1 LIFKC
6 FEIKYFKLSNFQ
18 TFQTLSMLYPDHFEQ
33 KIDFTSIRRLLKDKC
48 VSTLGMEK
56 VDEIQF
62 SSDYAEVM
70 RLISLT
76 DEMLR
81 VLTTDSDELPTGDF
95 YDVRPALS
103 RVRIEGLFLDELEV
117 YDLRRALE
125 AVRRLVAF
133 LTKHEAEVYPHLHEL
148 VSGVATFPLIIQR
161 IDAILNKFGKIKDN
175 ASTELARIRKDTF
188 QVQGSISRTLNTILR
203 QAQTDGY
210 VEKDVAP
217 TMREGR
223 LVIPVSPAFKR
234 KVQGIVHDESATGKT
249 VFIEPTQVVEANN
262 RLRELEGEER
272 REIMRILLEFT
283 NFVRPHTEEI
293 FESQYFLGQID
304 FLRAK
309 ALFAIEIKAIK
320 PRLDDV
326 CQLEWAKAVHPLLY
340 LSLKKQGKEIVPLDI
355 VLNEKQ
361 RILLISGPNAGG
373 KSVCLKTVVLLQY
386 MIQCGLLVPVHD
398 SSRAG
403 LFDRLFIDI
412 GDEQSI
418 ENDLSTYSSHLLN
431 MKFFIK
437 NSNPKTLLLI
447 DEFGTG
453 TEPMIGGAIAEASLE
468 RFNRNLAFGV
478 ITTHY
483 TNLKH
488 FAEDAEGI
496 VNGAMLYDR
505 QHLQPL
511 FQLDIGNPGSS
522 FAIEIARKIGLPED
536 LIAEAAEKVGAEHL
550 DYDKHLQD
558 IVRDKRYWENKRQL
572 IRQKEKRLEE
582 MLEKYEVEIAS
593 IDKQRKEITNKAKDE
608 AKSLLSDTNARIENT
623 IRQIKEADAEKEKT
637 RSARKELEEFKDSIN
652 NEQIIPKSTPK
663 SPKGDLKS
671 GNSRLSL
678 NKKHSS
684 NDESE
689 TRNAEHGIRNVERG
703 TQNTE
708 RKTRNVEPPTFKPGA
723 TVRLKGQLAV
733 GTIIEMQDKQAL
745 VSFGNMKSTVKLAKL
760 EAISNN
766 QIKKEA
772 RKFEALGNTA
782 TDEVRQRK
790 LTFSSEIDVRGMR
803 GDEAIQAV
811 MYFIDDA
818 IMVGVA
824 SVRILHGTG
833 TGILRQMIRQYLGAV
848 NGIKTYHDEHINF
861 GGSGI
866 TVVEFE

>member
-1 LIFKC
+1 
-6 FEIKYFKLSNFQ
+6 
-18 TFQTLSMLYPDHFEQ
+18 MLYPSHFEQ
-33 KIDFTSIRRLLKDKC
+33 KIAFTTIRQLLKDKC
-48 VSTLGMEK
+48 VSSLGEEK

-62 SSDYAEVM
+62 SSDYADVM
-70 RLISLT
+70 RLLSQT

-81 VLTTDSDELPTGDF
+81 VLTTDADELPIGDF

-117 YDLRRALE
+117 FDLRRALE

-148 VSGVATFPLIIQR
+148 VNGIETFPLIINR
-161 IDAILNKFGKIKDN
+161 IDGILNKFGKVKDN
-175 ASTELARIRKDTF
+175 ASNELARIRKDVF
-188 QVQGSISRTLNTILR
+188 QVQSSISRTLNSILR
-203 QAQTDGY
+203 QAQADGY

-234 KVQGIVHDESATGKT
+234 KVNGIVHDESATGKT
-249 VFIEPTQVVEANN
+249 VFIEPQQVVEANN

-272 REIMRILLEFT
+272 REIMRILVEFT

-293 FESQYFLGQID
+293 FASQYFLGQID
-304 FLRAK
+304 FLRSK
-309 ALFAIEIKAIK
+309 ALFGLEINAIK
-320 PRLDDV
+320 PRVDDC
-326 CQLEWAKAVHPLLY
+326 CQLEWAKAIHPILF
-340 LSLKKQGKEIVPLDI
+340 LSLKKQGKSIVPLDI
-355 VLNEKQ
+355 TLNEKQ

-386 MIQCGLLVPVHD
+386 MLQCGLLVPLHD

-403 LFDRLFIDI
+403 IFERLFIDI

-431 MKFFIK
+431 MKYFIK
-437 NSNPKTLLLI
+437 NSNEKTLLLI

-453 TEPMIGGAIAEASLE
+453 TEPMIGGAIAEATLE

-488 FAEDAEGI
+488 YAEDAPGI

-511 FQLDIGNPGSS
+511 FQLSIGNPGSS

-536 LIAEAAEKVGAEHL
+536 LIAEAADKVGAEHL

-558 IVRDKRYWENKRQL
+558 IVRDKRYWENKRQQ
-572 IRQKEKRLEE
+572 IRQKEKKLEE
-582 MLEKYEVEIAS
+582 TLEKYEAEMAG
-593 IDKQRKEITNKAKDE
+593 IDRQRKDITNKAKDE
-608 AKSLLSDTNARIENT
+608 AKNLLSEANAKIENT
-623 IRQIKEADAEKEKT
+623 IRQIKEAEAEKEKT
-637 RSARKELEEFKDSIN
+637 KAVRKELEDFKAKIADP
-652 NEQIIPKSTPK
+652 QP
-663 SPKGDLKS
+663 PKGGLKS
-671 GNSRLSL
+671 GSPKLQL
-678 NKKHSS
+678 NKKTEIKSAKH
-684 NDESE
+684 E
-689 TRNAEHGIRNVERG
+689 IRNSEL
-703 TQNTE
+703 E
-708 RKTRNVEPPTFKPGA
+708 TFSIGA
-723 TVRLKGQLAV
+723 NVRLKGQTAT
-733 GTIIEMQDKQAL
+733 GKIIEIQDKQA
-745 VSFGNMKSTVKLAKL
+745 VVAFGQMKSTVKLAKL
-760 EAISNN
+760 ETISNT
-766 QIKKEA
+766 QLKKEA
-772 RKFEALGNTA
+772 KKYDSLGSTT

-790 LTFSSEIDVRGMR
+790 LTFTSEIDVRGMR
-803 GDEAIQAV
+803 GDEALQAV

-818 IMVGVA
+818 VMVGVA

-833 TGILRQMIRQYLGAV
+833 TGALRQMIRQYLGTV
-848 NGIKTYHDEHINF
+848 HGVKTYRDEHIQF
-861 GGSGI
+861 GGAGI

>member
-1 LIFKC
+1 
-6 FEIKYFKLSNFQ
+6 
-18 TFQTLSMLYPDHFEQ
+18 MLYPDHFEQ
-33 KIDFTSIRRLLKDKC
+33 KIAFTTIRQLLKDKC
-48 VSTLGMEK
+48 VSTLGEEK

-62 SSDYAEVM
+62 SSDYTDVM
-70 RLISLT
+70 RLLSQT

-81 VLTTDSDELPTGDF
+81 VLTTDADELPIGDF

-103 RVRIEGLFLDELEV
+103 RVRVEGLFLDELEV
-117 YDLRRALE
+117 FDLRRALE
-125 AVRRLVAF
+125 AVRLLVAF

-148 VSGVATFPLIIQR
+148 VSDVETFPLIVSR

-175 ASTELARIRKDTF
+175 ASPELARIRKDIF
-188 QVQGSISRTLNTILR
+188 QVQSGISRTLNSILR
-203 QAQTDGY
+203 QAQADGY

-234 KVQGIVHDESATGKT
+234 KVNGIVHDESATGKT
-249 VFIEPTQVVEANN
+249 VFIEPQQVVEANN
-262 RLRELEGEER
+262 RVRELEGEER
-272 REIMRILLEFT
+272 REVMRILVDFT
-283 NFVRPHTEEI
+283 NFVRPYTESI
-293 FESQYFLGQID
+293 FSSQYFLGQID

-309 ALFAIEIKAIK
+309 ALFGIDINAIK
-320 PRLDDV
+320 PRVDDC
-326 CQLEWAKAVHPLLY
+326 CQLEWAKAIHPLLF

-355 VLNEKQ
+355 TLNEKQ

-386 MIQCGLLVPVHD
+386 MLQCGLLVPLHD

-403 LFDRLFIDI
+403 IYERLFIDI

-453 TEPMIGGAIAEASLE
+453 TEPMIGGAIAEATLE
-468 RFNRNLAFGV
+468 RFNQNLAFGV

-488 FAEDAEGI
+488 YAEDAEGI

-511 FQLDIGNPGSS
+511 FQLSIGNPGSS

-558 IVRDKRYWENKRQL
+558 IVRDKRYWENKRQQ

-582 MLEKYEVEIAS
+582 TLAKYEEEMAGM
-593 IDKQRKEITNKAKDE
+593 DKQRKEITNKAKDE
-608 AKSLLSDTNARIENT
+608 AKNLLNEANAKIENT
-623 IRQIKEADAEKEKT
+623 IRQIKEADAEKVRT
-637 RSARKELEEFKDSIN
+637 QLVRKELDDFKAKIGKEE
-652 NEQIIPKSTPK
+652 TPK
-663 SPKGDLKS
+663 SPKGDLRNANPK
-671 GNSRLSL
+671 LQL
-678 NKKHSS
+678 NRKADTKKAERATS
-684 NDESE
+684 
-689 TRNAEHGIRNVERG
+689 NAEHETLKIGSNVRM
-703 TQNTE
+703 
-708 RKTRNVEPPTFKPGA
+708 
-723 TVRLKGQLAV
+723 KGQTAT

-745 VSFGNMKSTVKLAKL
+745 VAFGNLKSTVKLNRL
-760 EAISNN
+760 EPISNN
-766 QIKKEA
+766 QLKKEA
-772 RKFEALGNTA
+772 RKYESLGNTA

-790 LTFSSEIDVRGMR
+790 LTFQSEIDVRGMR
-803 GDEAIQAV
+803 GDEALQAV

-818 IMVGVA
+818 VMVGVA

-833 TGILRQMIRQYLGAV
+833 TGALRQMIRQYLGTTH
-848 NGIKTYHDEHINF
+848 GIRTYRDEHIQF
-861 GGSGI
+861 GGAGV

>member
-1 LIFKC
+1 
-6 FEIKYFKLSNFQ
+6 
-18 TFQTLSMLYPDHFEQ
+18 MLYPTNFEQ
-33 KIDFTSIRRLLKDKC
+33 KIDFTSIRQLLKDKC
-48 VSTLGMEK
+48 VSTLGGEK

-62 SSDYAEVM
+62 TSDYAEVM
-70 RLISLT
+70 RLISQT
-76 DEMLR
+76 DEMLQ
-81 VLTTDSDELPTGDF
+81 VLTSDSDELPIGDF

-117 YDLRRALE
+117 FDLRRALE

-148 VSGVATFPLIIQR
+148 VVGVDTFPLIIQR

-175 ASTELARIRKDTF
+175 ASSELARIRKDTF
-188 QVQGSISRTLNTILR
+188 QVQSSISRTLNAILR

-210 VEKDVAP
+210 VDKDVAP

-223 LVIPVSPAFKR
+223 LVLPVSPAFKR
-234 KVQGIVHDESATGKT
+234 KVKGIVHDESATGKT

-272 REIMRILLEFT
+272 REIMRILLDFT
-283 NFVRPHTEEI
+283 NFVRPHSEEI
-293 FESQYFLGQID
+293 FASQYFLGQID
-304 FLRAK
+304 FLRSK

-320 PRLDDV
+320 PRVDDM
-326 CQLEWAKAVHPLLY
+326 CQLEWAKAVHPLLF
-340 LSLKKQGKEIVPLDI
+340 LALKKQGKEIVPLDI

-386 MIQCGLLVPVHD
+386 MIQCGLLVPLHD

-403 LFDRLFIDI
+403 IFDRLFIDI

-431 MKFFIK
+431 MKYFIK

-453 TEPMIGGAIAEASLE
+453 TEPLIGGAIAEASLE

-511 FQLDIGNPGSS
+511 FQLNIGNPGSS

-572 IRQKEKRLEE
+572 IRQKEKKLDEI
-582 MLEKYEVEIAS
+582 LEKYETEIAS
-593 IDKQRKEITNKAKDE
+593 IDKQRKDITNKAKDE
-608 AKSLLSDTNARIENT
+608 AKNLLSDANAKIENT

-637 RSARKELEEFKDSIN
+637 RSARKELEEFKESIKD
-652 NEQIIPKSTPK
+652 EQTSLKTTPK

-671 GNSRLSL
+671 GNTRLSL
-678 NKKHSS
+678 NKKPSS
-684 NDESE
+684 IN
-689 TRNAEHGIRNVERG
+689 TEHG

-708 RKTRNVEPPTFKPGA
+708 HGTRNAERGTRNTERATQNTEHGTLKAGS

-760 EAISNN
+760 EPISNN

-772 RKFEALGNTA
+772 RKFESLGNTA

-790 LTFSSEIDVRGMR
+790 LTFTSEIDVRGMR

-818 IMVGVA
+818 VMVGVA

-833 TGILRQMIRQYLGAV
+833 TGALRQMTRQYLGTV
-848 NGIKTYHDEHINF
+848 NGVKSFHDEHINF

-866 TVVEFE
+866 TVVEFD

>member
-1 LIFKC
+1 
-6 FEIKYFKLSNFQ
+6 
-18 TFQTLSMLYPDHFEQ
+18 MLYPTNFEQ
-33 KIDFTSIRRLLKDKC
+33 KIDFTAIRQLLKDKC

-62 SSDYAEVM
+62 SPDYAEVM
-70 RLISLT
+70 RLISQT
-76 DEMLR
+76 DEMLS
-81 VLTTDSDELPTGDF
+81 VLLSDSDELPIGDF

-117 YDLRRALE
+117 FDLRRALE

-133 LTKHEAEVYPHLHEL
+133 LTKHEVEVYPHLHEL
-148 VSGVATFPLIIQR
+148 VVGVDTFPGIIQR

-175 ASTELARIRKDTF
+175 ASSELARIRKDTF
-188 QVQGSISRTLNTILR
+188 QVQSSISRTLNVILR

-234 KVQGIVHDESATGKT
+234 KVKGIVHDESATGKT

-283 NFVRPHTEEI
+283 NFVRPHSEEI
-293 FESQYFLGQID
+293 FASQYFLGQID

-309 ALFAIEIKAIK
+309 ALFAMEIKAIK
-320 PRLDDV
+320 PRVDDM

-386 MIQCGLLVPVHD
+386 MIQCGLLVPLHD

-403 LFDRLFIDI
+403 IFDRLFIDI

-453 TEPMIGGAIAEASLE
+453 TEPLIGGAIAEASLE

-505 QHLQPL
+505 QQLQPL
-511 FQLDIGNPGSS
+511 FQLSIGNPGSS

-558 IVRDKRYWENKRQL
+558 IVRDKRYWENKRQQ

-582 MLEKYEVEIAS
+582 MVEKYETEIAS

-608 AKSLLSDTNARIENT
+608 AKNLLSDANAKIENT
-623 IRQIKEADAEKEKT
+623 IRQIKEADAEKKKT
-637 RSARKELEEFKDSIN
+637 RSARKELEEFKESIKD
-652 NEQIIPKSTPK
+652 EKTTPK

-671 GNSRLSL
+671 GNMRLSL
-678 NKKHSS
+678 NKKPSS
-684 NDESE
+684 IDETQNAEHE
-689 TRNAEHGIRNVERG
+689 TRNAEHGTLNAERRTRNVERG
-703 TQNTE
+703 TQNAE
-708 RKTRNVEPPTFKPGA
+708 RETLKLGS

-760 EAISNN
+760 EPISNN

-772 RKFEALGNTA
+772 RKFESLGNTA

-790 LTFSSEIDVRGMR
+790 LTFTSEIDVRGMR
-803 GDEAIQAV
+803 GDEAMQAV

-818 IMVGVA
+818 VMVGVA

-833 TGILRQMIRQYLGAV
+833 TGALRQMTRQYLGTV
-848 NGIKTYHDEHINF
+848 PGVKSYHDEHINF

>member
-1 LIFKC
+1 
-6 FEIKYFKLSNFQ
+6 
-18 TFQTLSMLYPDHFEQ
+18 MLYPTHIEQ
-33 KIDFTSIRRLLKDKC
+33 KIAFSSIRQLLKDKC
-48 VSTLGMEK
+48 VSTLGEEK

-70 RLISLT
+70 KLLSQT

-81 VLTTDSDELPTGDF
+81 VLTNDSDELPIGDF

-117 YDLRRALE
+117 FDLRRALE

-133 LTKHEAEVYPHLHEL
+133 LTKNEETLYPHLMEL
-148 VSGVATFPLIIQR
+148 VQGIDTFPAIIKR
-161 IDAILNKFGKIKDN
+161 IDDILNKFGKVKDN
-175 ASTELARIRKDTF
+175 ASTELARIRKDVF
-188 QVQGSISRTLNTILR
+188 QVQSSISRTLNSILR
-203 QAQTDGY
+203 QAQADGY

-223 LVIPVSPAFKR
+223 LVIPVSPSFKR
-234 KVQGIVHDESATGKT
+234 KINGIVHDESATGKT
-249 VFIEPTQVVEANN
+249 VFIEPQQVVEANN

-272 REIMRILLEFT
+272 REIMRILVEFT
-283 NFVRPHTEEI
+283 NFVRPHS
-293 FESQYFLGQID
+293 ESILASQHFLGVID
-304 FLRAK
+304 FLRSK

-320 PRLDDV
+320 PRVDDC
-326 CQLEWAKAVHPLLY
+326 CQLEWAKAIHPILF
-340 LSLKKQGKEIVPLDI
+340 LSLKKQSKEIVPLDI
-355 VLNEKQ
+355 TLNEKQ

-386 MIQCGLLVPVHD
+386 MLQCGLLIPIHD

-403 LFDRLFIDI
+403 IFDRLFIDI

-453 TEPMIGGAIAEASLE
+453 TEPMIGGAIAEATLE

-488 FAEDAEGI
+488 YAEDAPGI

-511 FQLDIGNPGSS
+511 FQLSIGNPGSS

-536 LIAEAAEKVGAEHL
+536 LIAEAAEKVGSEHL

-558 IVRDKRYWENKRQL
+558 IVRDKRYWENKRQQ
-572 IRQKEKRLEE
+572 IRQKEKKLEE
-582 MLEKYEVEIAS
+582 TLEKYEAEMAG
-593 IDKQRKEITNKAKDE
+593 IDKQRKEITQKAKAE
-608 AKSLLSDTNARIENT
+608 AQNLLSEANAKIENT

-637 RSARKELEEFKDSIN
+637 KQIRKEFEEFR
-652 NEQIIPKSTPK
+652 
-663 SPKGDLKS
+663 SPLNPPLGDLKKPILKI
-671 GNSRLSL
+671 GKR
-678 NKKHSS
+678 SS
-684 NDESE
+684 NSSSE
-689 TRNAEHGIRNVERG
+689 KVLSPLTGDLGGFSIGSN
-703 TQNTE
+703 
-708 RKTRNVEPPTFKPGA
+708 
-723 TVRLKGQLAV
+723 VRLKGQTAT
-733 GTIIEMQDKQAL
+733 GKIIEIQDKQA
-745 VSFGNMKSTVKLAKL
+745 VVAFGQMKSTVKLTNL
-760 EAISNN
+760 ETISNT
-766 QIKKEA
+766 QLKKEKH
-772 RKFEALGNTA
+772 KFENLGNTT

-790 LTFSSEIDVRGMR
+790 LTFKSEIDVRGMR

-818 IMVGVA
+818 VMVGVA
-824 SVRILHGTG
+824 SVNILHGTG
-833 TGILRQMIRQYLGAV
+833 TGALRQMIRQYLGTV
-848 NGIKTYHDEHINF
+848 NGVKSYKDEHVEF
-861 GGSGI
+861 GGAGI
-866 TVVEFE
+866 TIVEFD

>member
-1 LIFKC
+1 
-6 FEIKYFKLSNFQ
+6 
-18 TFQTLSMLYPDHFEQ
+18 MLYPDHFEQ
-33 KIDFTSIRRLLKDKC
+33 KIDFTSIRQLLKDKC
-48 VSTLGMEK
+48 VSTLGGEK

-70 RLISLT
+70 RLISQT
-76 DEMLR
+76 DEMLQ
-81 VLTTDSDELPTGDF
+81 VLTSDSDELPIGDF

-117 YDLRRALE
+117 FDLRRALE

-148 VSGVATFPLIIQR
+148 VVGVDTFPLIIQR

-175 ASTELARIRKDTF
+175 ASSELARIRKDTF
-188 QVQGSISRTLNTILR
+188 QVQSSISRTLNAILR

-210 VEKDVAP
+210 VDKDVAP

-223 LVIPVSPAFKR
+223 LVLPVSPAFKR
-234 KVQGIVHDESATGKT
+234 KVKGIVHDESATGKT

-272 REIMRILLEFT
+272 REIMRILLDFT
-283 NFVRPHTEEI
+283 NFVRPHSEEI
-293 FESQYFLGQID
+293 FASQYFLGQID
-304 FLRAK
+304 FLRSK

-320 PRLDDV
+320 PRVDDM
-326 CQLEWAKAVHPLLY
+326 CQLEWAKAVHPLLF
-340 LSLKKQGKEIVPLDI
+340 LSLRKQGKEIVPLDI

-386 MIQCGLLVPVHD
+386 MIQCGLLVPLHD

-403 LFDRLFIDI
+403 IFDRLFIDI

-431 MKFFIK
+431 MKYFIK

-453 TEPMIGGAIAEASLE
+453 TEPLIGGAIAEASLE

-511 FQLDIGNPGSS
+511 FQLNIGNPGSS

-572 IRQKEKRLEE
+572 IRQKEKKLDEI
-582 MLEKYEVEIAS
+582 LEKYETEIAS

-608 AKSLLSDTNARIENT
+608 AKNLLSDANAKIENT

-637 RSARKELEEFKDSIN
+637 RSARKELEEFKESIT
-652 NEQIIPKSTPK
+652 TPK

-671 GNSRLSL
+671 GETRLSL
-678 NKKHSS
+678 NKKPSS
-684 NDESE
+684 INTEHG
-689 TRNAEHGIRNVERG
+689 TRNTEHG

-708 RKTRNVEPPTFKPGA
+708 HGTRNAERGTRNTERAKQNTEHGTLKVGS
-723 TVRLKGQLAV
+723 TVRLKGQQAV

-760 EAISNN
+760 EPISNN

-772 RKFEALGNTA
+772 RKFESLGNTS

-818 IMVGVA
+818 VMVGVA

-833 TGILRQMIRQYLGAV
+833 TGALRQMTRQYLGTV
-848 NGIKTYHDEHINF
+848 NGVKSFHDEHINF

-866 TVVEFE
+866 TVVEFD